1 MTKYSSWTHYFEANN
16 WTVDLLPEGDG
27 PTLTPRERIA
37 LGPSLAQFQLGEGS
51 DGHGLLR
58 RTQQFAEARQVP
70 HLPQAMMHLI
80 REEQRHSAAL
90 GRFLDAEGLPRMS
103 QHWVDGAFRWVRKLA
118 GFELM
123 IAVLV
128 TAECIAVPYYRAVHD
143 ASGSPVLRAICR
155 RILRD
160 EDQHLEFQA
169 DNLAECAAG
178 RSALGRFTFLVAHLM
193 FLSATTALVCVD
205 HRTVFRAA
213 GMSPL
218 RVWALAVNAWRP
230 ILERLSRPEPR
241 LEPQVKWMD

>member
-1 MTKYSSWTHYFEANN
+1 MTKYSSWIHYFQANN
-16 WTVDLLPEGDG
+16 WAVESLPGSGG
-27 PTLTPRERIA
+27 PTLSAEERIA

-58 RTQQFAEARQVP
+58 RTQQFSEERRIP
-70 HLPQAMMHLI
+70 HLPQAMMQLI

-90 GRFLDAEGLPRMS
+90 GRFLDAEGLPRMTT
-103 QHWVDGAFRWVRKLA
+103 HWVDGAFRWVRKLA

-143 ASGSPVLRAICR
+143 ASASPALRAICR

-169 DNLAECAAG
+169 DNLAECAG
-178 RSALGRFTFLVAHLM
+178 ERSALARFAFLVAHLG
-193 FLSATTALVCVD
+193 FLTGTTALVCWE
-205 HRTVFRAA
+205 HRAVFRSA

-218 RVWALAVNAWRP
+218 RVWALAVHAWRP
-230 ILERLSRPEPR
+230 ILERLSRPVGH
-241 LEPQVKWMD
+241 LQPQVKWMD